1 MGGGQRADG
10 NGALGRWGEQV
21 AAEHLARAGL
31 RVLDRNWRAGRLGEL
46 DLVCREGLDLVFVEV
61 KTRSSLAFGSPAEA
75 ITPAKAAR
83 LRRLGGAWL
92 AAHDDAA
99 VDVRFDLVGV
109 LRAPDGSVEVTHLR
123 GVL

>member
-1 MGGGQRADG
+1 MDGGQRADG

-31 RVLDRNWRAGRLGEL
+31 RVLDRNWRA
-46 DLVCREGLDLVFVEV
+46 GLDLVFVEV

-99 VDVRFDLVGV
+99 ADVRFDLVGV